1 VLRGGADVVFV
12 SSGLMTMRALL
23 AADELAKHRVDA
35 AVVHTPTL
43 KPFDADTVLAEVD
56 SDRLA
61 VTLENHTVVG
71 GCSRRSPPRRCG
83 AECTAPSR
91 RWRCPTSSSPRGRC
105 RRCTT
110 VMDCPRSAS
119 SHRCSNGCKIDV
131 DIQMLTLEERSMSV
145 EAPSLLRLE
154 KTSLRE
160 QALTA
165 LRRAIT
171 TGQLSPGTHLVE
183 TDLSDALQI
192 SRGTLREAMRQLQQE
207 GLISAGAR
215 GRLSVRHLDT
225 KEIKDIFDVRAA
237 LESLAASELAGRSDR
252 ADAVAQLREAV
263 AEMMASWAASNL
275 EDRAAS
281 NLEDRIEADLKFHRT
296 MCHLTG
302 NETLLHSWSSLEG
315 SIRMSIMFAGMD
327 RALKNMDVKRHS
339 DIVDA
344 IESGDVA
351 KAAATVRDHM
361 AGAATVL
368 VDGAA

>member
-1 VLRGGADVVFV
+1 
-12 SSGLMTMRALL
+12 
-23 AADELAKHRVDA
+23 
-35 AVVHTPTL
+35 
-43 KPFDADTVLAEVD
+43 
-56 SDRLA
+56 
-61 VTLENHTVVG
+61 
-71 GCSRRSPPRRCG
+71 
-83 AECTAPSR
+83 
-91 RWRCPTSSSPRGRC
+91 
-105 RRCTT
+105 
-110 VMDCPRSAS
+110 
-119 SHRCSNGCKIDV
+119 
-131 DIQMLTLEERSMSV
+131 MSV
-145 EAPSLLRLE
+145 ESASLLRLE

-171 TGQLSPGTHLVE
+171 TGQLAPGTHLVE

-215 GRLSVRHLDT
+215 GRLSVRHLDA

-237 LESLAASELAGRSDR
+237 LESLAAGELAARQDR
-252 ADAVAQLREAV
+252 ADVV
-263 AEMMASWAASNL
+263 AELRRAVDDMERW
-275 EDRAAS
+275 AAS

-315 SIRMSIMFAGMD
+315 SIRMSIMYAGVD

-339 DIVDA
+339 EIVDA
-344 IESGDVA
+344 IESGDA
-351 KAAATVRDHM
+351 DKAAATVREHM
-361 AGAATVL
+361 AGAAAVL